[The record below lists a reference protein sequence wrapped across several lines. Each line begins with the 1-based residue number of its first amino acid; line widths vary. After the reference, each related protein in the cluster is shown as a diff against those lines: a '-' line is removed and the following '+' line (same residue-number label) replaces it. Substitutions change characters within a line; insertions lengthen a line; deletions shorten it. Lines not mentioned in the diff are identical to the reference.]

1 MRSTASFA
9 LLVIIAI
16 SACQQG
22 TSSSATEAMESVE
35 QMDTVEIVET
45 IETTSSVSSIK
56 DVIKAFQKNGTREI
70 SEEFSQKYFPGQHY
84 IITDVISAEEPLL
97 SIAVSHTYMSAS
109 YEVYTFTSDGVLLD
123 GKVLLS
129 SEGGDIYH
137 YSFDVLSDRS
147 FVLHATLDLK
157 LYDDTTDGPMSE
169 EEIKNLT
176 DLGNIESYYVI
187 DHKGNIRDFRV
198 FNIGK
203 WDSKD
208 PLLNYSLIYS
218 GLLSDLDLFCF
229 SRRQGCSPITCSD
242 QLDFILMKDDFV
254 VDHFTSTSETES
266 SPKVQVLHDTFVQF
280 IETKHVWNETED
292 GVMDFDEKDNYT
304 DGIRLALMDRQL
316 IDLGKIEKNQ
326 ARLFRNLIFAKYG
339 YKFKSDDLKAYFSK
353 MSWYQPKHE
362 NVDAMLS
369 DDDKELA
376 TYLKG
381 LEDQS

>member
-9 LLVIIAI
+9 LLLIIAI

-22 TSSSATEAMESVE
+22 TTSSTTESTESVE
-35 QMDTVEIVET
+35 QLET
-45 IETTSSVSSIK
+45 IETAEPIESTPSINSIR
-56 DVIKAFQKNGTREI
+56 DLISAFKKNGPMEI
-70 SEEFSQKYFPGQHY
+70 PGEFSQKYFEGQNY
-84 IITDVISAEEPLL
+84 TIIDIISAEGPLL
-97 SIAVSHTYMSAS
+97 SIAVSQTYSSAS
-109 YEVYTFTSDGVLLD
+109 YQVYTFTSDGELLD
-123 GKVLLS
+123 SKVLLS

-137 YSFDVLSDRS
+137 YSFEVLSDRS
-147 FVLHATLDLK
+147 FVLHRVLDLT
-157 LYDDTTDGPMSE
+157 LYDGTTDGPMTE
-169 EEIKNLT
+169 EEEKNLT

-187 DHKGNIRDFRV
+187 DHKGNIREFGV
-198 FNIGK
+198 FNIGN
-203 WDSKD
+203 WDSKN

-242 QLDFILMKDDFV
+242 QLDFILMKDDSV

-316 IDLGKIEKNQ
+316 IDLGKIEKRQ
-326 ARLFRNLIFAKYG
+326 VRLFRNLIFAKYG

-353 MSWYQPKHE
+353 ISWYQPKHE
-362 NVDAMLS
+362 NVDDMLS
-369 DDDKELA
+369 DEDKELA

>member
-9 LLVIIAI
+9 LLLIIVVT
-16 SACQQG
+16 ACQQG
-22 TSSSATEAMESVE
+22 TTSSATESTESVE
-35 QMDTVEIVET
+35 QMDTLEIVET
-45 IETTSSVSSIK
+45 IETTPTESSIK
-56 DVIKAFQKNGTREI
+56 DVIMAFQKNGTREI
-70 SEEFSQKYFPGQHY
+70 PEEFSQKNFPGQY
-84 IITDVISAEEPLL
+84 YFITDVISAEGPLL
-97 SIAVSHTYMSAS
+97 SIAVSQTYMSAS

-123 GKVLLS
+123 SKVLLS

-137 YSFDVLSDRS
+137 YSFEVLSDRS
-147 FVLHATLDLK
+147 FVLHRVLDLT
-157 LYDDTTDGPMSE
+157 LYDDTTDGPMTE
-169 EEIKNLT
+169 EEEKKLT
-176 DLGNIESYYVI
+176 DLGNIESYCVI

-208 PLLNYSLIYS
+208 PLLNYSLTYS

-242 QLDFILMKDDFV
+242 QLDFILMKDDSV
-254 VDHFTSTSETES
+254 IDHFTSSSETES

-326 ARLFRNLIFAKYG
+326 VRLFRNLIFAKYG

-369 DDDKELA
+369 DEDKELA

-381 LEDQS
+381 LEDRS